1 MTWRTYGPRMP
12 SSPQQRRRRIR
23 RNVGAV
29 SLATFAIAWGVIAGT
44 GAMGHTHA
52 GTTTTAQSAQ
62 RSDDDGWG
70 LSADDGGQT
79 AQSSQQQLPQMT
91 TRQS

>member
-1 MTWRTYGPRMP
+1 MP
-12 SSPQQRRRRIR
+12 SSPQDRRRRIR
-23 RNVGAV
+23 RNVAAV
-29 SLATFAIAWGVIAGT
+29 SLATFAVAWGVIAGT
-44 GAMGHTHA
+44 GAMGHTSSTT
-52 GTTTTAQSAQ
+52 TTTTAQSSQSAQ

-70 LSADDGGQT
+70 LAGDDGGQA